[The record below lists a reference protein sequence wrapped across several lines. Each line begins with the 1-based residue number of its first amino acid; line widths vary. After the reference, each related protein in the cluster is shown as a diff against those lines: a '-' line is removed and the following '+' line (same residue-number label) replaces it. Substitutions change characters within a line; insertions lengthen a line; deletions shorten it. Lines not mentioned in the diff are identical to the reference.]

1 MVTSI
6 NRFEQYQPTNRQRHK
21 AWKGKALE
29 SNKSSNKN
37 DGQRSYT
44 YGTQQSGSFKVT
56 CRYCKKDGHTKRVCR
71 FKQVDLNKPSQPQAH
86 NVEIQEG
93 NDDKSEYS
101 SDNGEDQNE
110 EVYIHPYHINTDGEI

>member
-21 AWKGKALE
+21 AWKGKSLE

-71 FKQVDLNKPSQPQAH
+71 FKQGYLNKPIWPQAH
-86 NVEIQEG
+86 NMEIQEV
-93 NDDKSEYS
+93 NEHKHEYS
-101 SDNGEDQNE
+101 SDNGE
-110 EVYIHPYHINTDGEI
+110 G